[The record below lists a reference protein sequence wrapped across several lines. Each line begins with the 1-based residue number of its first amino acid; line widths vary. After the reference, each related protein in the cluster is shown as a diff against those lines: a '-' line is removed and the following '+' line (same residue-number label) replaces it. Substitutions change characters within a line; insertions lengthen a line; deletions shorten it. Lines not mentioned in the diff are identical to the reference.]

1 MKKAIVILAIILA
14 IVSTAIIT
22 WRVTLTTAR
31 VEIAGDT
38 VTITTFGHVDSYD
51 IGGDTQ

>member
-1 MKKAIVILAIILA
+1 MKKALVILAIILA
-14 IVSTAIIT
+14 MVFTAIIT

-38 VTITTFGHVDSYD
+38 VTITTFGHADIYY